1 MSSLHDYN
9 DTASRFSE
17 SYSGSDKSTDLR
29 NHLLKQHSDISA
41 KDLTTVLNSF
51 IAESDPPQ
59 NSIPK
64 KGDIGDGWYT
74 FDTTND
80 HNFRIYFQDVLDLPD
95 PASEQSIAASS
106 LQLVNRLPN
115 PKDPDFKPVSG
126 LVIGNVQSGKTANYT
141 ALIARAADSGYNL
154 VIVLSG
160 GNFNDLRVQTQKR
173 LFNDLVDPVNSHPDS
188 KKWHKS
194 TNIQQPK
201 NKGDIGDAV
210 WNPDWDIGNEN
221 CLLVSKKNSETLP
234 RITAWLKNYVLPTAE
249 ALGTKINLLLLD
261 DEADHASLNL
271 ELTKKRPDNKAS
283 RINREV
289 RTLLHQVERK
299 AYVGFTASPFANMFV
314 PPKYDPLTDKNGK
327 HVPTLYPRDFIHLL
341 PEPKGY
347 FGLKKLCPGDEPKW
361 TNHLSEVVEKEADF
375 YRRNTE
381 KKGLKE
387 SMKPGMEK
395 SIFEFFTSLGIRIIR
410 NDGDSNFHH
419 SMLIHTK
426 ETKATM
432 HGILETVRPYV
443 TRLRGAIQSKKQIE
457 KGRGRDSDIE
467 TYSKYK
473 QYYNNVTAHSIDN
486 PPSFD
491 ELTENLKTYFSS
503 MECSEFP
510 EVLEISSDEDKGD
523 DLVYPKNEPYA
534 VIAIGGNRLAR
545 GFTLEGLFTSYFVR
559 SPKTLKSDTLL
570 QQGRWFGF
578 RGKDEDLV
586 RIFTTESLRDEFW
599 VLKRIENDLHDTIRH
614 FEICNL
620 DTEHY
625 AVPIMKAKNQL
636 PTSKDKLPKNLKKI
650 VNSTFPGDY
659 IPKRGSGFPIDVG
672 TLRQTEHEIKNQ
684 KNHQAVGEFLDKLYG
699 KSGTPERKSDGYYQI
714 DDVPLAKIVSLFE
727 TSLDNF
733 IDDPYNKKQLI
744 QYLQTRATQGSECSK
759 WTVAVMGN
767 QPSSRDQ
774 KIKFGTSNHEFTLNL
789 VQRTRIAK
797 GVNDFGVFL
806 PQTPHFAIGI
816 ESPEGSTIKQHCAE
830 RNRENPILLIY
841 LIDKDSEPLKDE
853 NSIRARLGTKENIVV
868 FAIGLPL
875 ATLTSDEKKNF
886 NVESWHNQH
895 LKLEEVA

>member
-1 MSSLHDYN
+1 MSSLREYN
-9 DTASRFSE
+9 ETASNYSE
-17 SYSGSDKSTDLR
+17 GYSGTDKPTDLR
-29 NHLLKQHSDISA
+29 NYLLAQHQDISDN
-41 KDLTTVLNSF
+41 DLTTVLNSF

-64 KGDIGDGWYT
+64 KDNVEDGWYT
-74 FDTTND
+74 FDTTNH
-80 HNFRIYFQDVLDLPD
+80 HNFRIYFQEVLDLPD

-115 PKDPDFKPVSG
+115 PQKPDFKPVSG

-173 LFNDLVDPVNSHPDS
+173 LFNDLVDPVNNHPGS

-194 TNIQQPK
+194 TNVQQPK
-201 NKGDIGDAV
+201 NKGDIGDEV
-210 WNPDWDIGNEN
+210 WNPYWDIENEN
-221 CLLVSKKNSETLP
+221 CLLVSKKNSDTLP
-234 RITAWLKNYVLPTAE
+234 RITEWLKKHVLPA
-249 ALGTKINLLLLD
+249 AKDLGTDINLLLLD

-271 ELTKKRPDNKAS
+271 ELTKKKPDSDAS
-283 RINREV
+283 RINKEV
-289 RTLLHQVERK
+289 RLLLNQVERK
-299 AYVGFTASPFANMFV
+299 AYIGFTASPFANMFV
-314 PPKYDPLTDKNGK
+314 PPKFDPLRDDNGK
-327 HVPTLYPRDFIHLL
+327 QIPTLYPRDFIHLL

-347 FGLKKLCPGDEPKW
+347 FGLKKLCPGDSPKW
-361 TNHLSEVVEKEADF
+361 TNHLSKVEEKEASF
-375 YRRNTE
+375 YRKNTE

-387 SMKPGMEK
+387 AMKPALEK
-395 SIFEFFTSLGIRIIR
+395 SIFEFFTSLGVRIIR
-410 NDGDSNFHH
+410 DDGNSNFHH

-426 ETKATM
+426 ETKVTM

-467 TYSKYK
+467 TYSRYK
-473 QYYNNVTAHSIDN
+473 EYYNSVSIHSIKN
-486 PPSFD
+486 PPSFND
-491 ELTENLKTYFSS
+491 LTDHLKAYFSS

-510 EVLEISSDEDKGD
+510 EVLEISSDVDKGD
-523 DLVYPKNEPYA
+523 DLVYPKDEPYA

-559 SPKTLKSDTLL
+559 EPKTLKSDTLL

-578 RGKDEDLV
+578 RGRDEDLV

-699 KSGTPERKSDGYYQI
+699 KSGAPERKSDGYYQI
-714 DDVPLAKIVSLFE
+714 DDVPLSEIVGLFE
-727 TSLDNF
+727 SSLDNF
-733 IDDPYNKKQLI
+733 IEDPYNKKQLI
-744 QYLQTRATQGSECSK
+744 QYLQTRATQGDECSK

-774 KIKFGTSNHEFTLNL
+774 KIKFGTSKHEFTLNL

-816 ESPEGSTIKQHCAE
+816 ESPQGSTIKQHCAE
-830 RNRENPILLIY
+830 RDRKNPILLIY
-841 LIDKDSEPLKDE
+841 LIDKDSKPLKDE
-853 NSIRARLGTKENIVV
+853 NSIRAGLGTKENIVV

-886 NVESWHNQH
+886 NVESWYNQN
-895 LKLEEVA
+895 LELEEVI